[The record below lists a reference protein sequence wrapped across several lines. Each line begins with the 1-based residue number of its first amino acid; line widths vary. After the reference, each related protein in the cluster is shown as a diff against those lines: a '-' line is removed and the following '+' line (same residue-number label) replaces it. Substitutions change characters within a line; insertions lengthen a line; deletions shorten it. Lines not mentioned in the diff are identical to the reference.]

1 MSAVSGI
8 SAVVSALDGM
18 FGADYS
24 HYNEM
29 VEEYNKLYEIWD
41 ELIDKKLE
49 YIGISYG
56 IEADRARDEALSALG
71 LRVLRYANTDVTCR
85 YDEVC
90 ADILRHIDDRRT
102 KMPSP

>member
-29 VEEYNKLYEIWD
+29 VENITN
-41 ELIDKKLE
+41 
-49 YIGISYG
+49 SMRYG
-56 IEADRARDEALSALG
+56 MS
-71 LRVLRYANTDVTCR
+71 
-85 YDEVC
+85 
-90 ADILRHIDDRRT
+90 
-102 KMPSP
+102 